1 MRPIERFLAATRKI
15 AKTPPILESEEYM
28 GFFKQI
34 SMGLFNAEF
43 IEVFSTH
50 VFPETIKF
58 KNGQKFIVWDSA
70 YWFIVYNILNLY
82 FLVNHASDDESY
94 TCIENNLEAN
104 IYYFLSLMTC
114 DYPTL
119 STEAARG
126 YAELVMKKYEFE
138 LSLEQMDR
146 CNNLFSEALYI
157 AKIYCLFHE
166 LNHMDYMD
174 DESHL
179 NERTEEL
186 AKLHSQANELLTDNF
201 SLLERLRRYYS
212 EQEMRSAIQQIVNRD
227 NRKLE
232 LELICDLTSFY
243 DTVGFFEDIW
253 SDLSK
258 DAVYSRV
265 HEIILVMNS
274 INFAL
279 IQAYQHWI
287 YLFKLASG
295 EVSSHE
301 QNSSISQSNADTF
314 LRYVFVDLIKAID
327 ANEDFGD
334 AVIDVL
340 NTDYFG
346 LRYQADHS
354 LIEEVMRTILDK
366 ECFAKVYYNTTQY
379 KNASTTRIEKLRD
392 TILGWS

>member
-114 DYPTL
+114 DYPAL

-186 AKLHSQANELLTDNF
+186 AKLQ
-201 SLLERLRRYYS
+201 RLRLRHAAIRRRY
-212 EQEMRSAIQQIVNRD
+212 
-227 NRKLE
+227 
-232 LELICDLTSFY
+232 TSRP
-243 DTVGFFEDIW
+243 
-253 SDLSK
+253 L
-258 DAVYSRV
+258 R
-265 HEIILVMNS
+265 
-274 INFAL
+274 
-279 IQAYQHWI
+279 
-287 YLFKLASG
+287 
-295 EVSSHE
+295 
-301 QNSSISQSNADTF
+301 NSSRSIRGFQRCIRHPAG
-314 LRYVFVDLIKAID
+314 
-327 ANEDFGD
+327 FGRGT
-334 AVIDVL
+334 ASHRLARVPVSAHL
-340 NTDYFG
+340 LY
-346 LRYQADHS
+346 YC
-354 LIEEVMRTILDK
+354 VRTGGARRWRGIWRI
-366 ECFAKVYYNTTQY
+366 QY
-379 KNASTTRIEKLRD
+379 
-392 TILGWS
+392 GH